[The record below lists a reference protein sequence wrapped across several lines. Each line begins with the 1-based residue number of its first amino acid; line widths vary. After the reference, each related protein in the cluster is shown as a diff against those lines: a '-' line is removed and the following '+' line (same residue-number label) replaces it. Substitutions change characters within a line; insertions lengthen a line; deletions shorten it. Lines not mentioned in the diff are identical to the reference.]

1 MEEGGR
7 EEEEPFIEAV
17 YCCAEFLLEVA
28 DTYRASQHRY

>member
-28 DTYRASQHRY
+28 DTYRASHHRY